1 MSDIATTEIVNP
13 AASPGTTPAEPFISW
28 QGQPWSRES
37 AGARRTALLNDKA
50 YADAAKNGDSAR
62 CQELAALWQIEHY
75 GSAPQPP
82 QTFGDVERQ
91 MEDRASR
98 ETAEYAEHL
107 RTTVNFSEQQV
118 NEIVNRR
125 PIPDAQHRWHQQQL
139 ATLKSDRDFVAR
151 YLRGDREAVFE
162 MRRHISATALP
173 VGTLAEIQ
181 AWEARYGL
189 KGAA

>member
-1 MSDIATTEIVNP
+1 MTDAAINIAGS
-13 AASPGTTPAEPFISW
+13 AASPGTAATEPFIMW

-50 YADAAKNGDSAR
+50 YADAARTGNATH
-62 CQELAALWQIEHY
+62 CQELAALWQIEHL

-91 MEDRASR
+91 MADRVSR

-125 PIPDAQHRWHQQQL
+125 PIPETEHRWHQQQL